1 MITVKVTDRGGLVAS
16 QTASPGAL
24 MVRAFFAAGGFSG
37 TGLDQISGIA
47 MAESWSSVAK
57 TGGFIDAVG
66 DLTLV
71 DAKWGPSV
79 GLVQIRT
86 LKDPYAWG
94 ALDRWR
100 DAKKLKDPLFY
111 AQAAYALSKQGTD
124 FTAWSVFKNNNP
136 TYLANVGKDFQLRVG
151 HERALS
157 WPAT

>member
-1 MITVKVTDRGGLVAS
+1 MITAKVTDSSGAS
-16 QTASPGAL
+16 VSRTASPGAL

-37 TGLDQISGIA
+37 SGLDQIAGIA
-47 MAESWSSVAK
+47 MAESWSSVAR

-71 DAKWGPSV
+71 DTKWGPSV

-86 LKDPYAWG
+86 LKNPYIWG

-100 DAKKLKDPLFY
+100 DATKLRDPLFY

-124 FTAWSVFKNNNP
+124 FSIWSVVKNSNP

-151 HERALS
+151 HERASS
-157 WPAT
+157 WP